1 MYFVL
6 MILIYLFLIM
16 LLLVINVL
24 FNLLI
29 NLHLFYSLDLFIYY
43 DDKFNKSIDFVYTS
57 PLLRTY
63 SRRIPGG

>member
-1 MYFVL
+1 